1 MATLFTFT
9 LSTTMVSAMKVDYK
23 KKMTITNNDIKN
35 NQTIEIS
42 DIIKKFKN
50 NNPLT
55 MPLQYLNFKKNKNNL
70 EISNIIK
77 KFYNN
82 TSPIMTPTQYINL
95 KKEDDKSNENSSS
108 ILFYPPI
115 K

>member
-1 MATLFTFT
+1 MKNKLKFLIMATLFTFT
-9 LSTTMVSAMKVDYK
+9 LSNAMVNAMKVGYK

-35 NQTIEIS
+35 NQKIEMS

-50 NNPLT
+50 NNHIT
-55 MPLQYLNFKKNKNNL
+55 MPQQYLNLKKNKNKL

-82 TSPIMTPTQYINL
+82 TSPIITPNKYINL
-95 KKEDDKSNENSSS
+95 KKRKQ
-108 ILFYPPI
+108 
-115 K
+115 